1 MTKTQE
7 TMTKWMSV
15 NTRRGAIDF
24 QTNLDWEDAC
34 KALITDSERTDFVQS
49 LIDRIN
55 SGKYMSDA
63 QCCWVYYLAE
73 KSRAP
78 KQKKERKPE
87 VLADEILAALAQAR
101 AHGIRRPVIRM
112 VHSGYPHKVKF
123 KYMSTG
129 SNAGGAWVTFD
140 DQLVGKI
147 DNGAIC
153 TAYNNP
159 YIFNDDFLQ
168 IIADWNDNFEAEVSA
183 QGVESGQCMC
193 CGLPLTNELSV
204 RLGIGPICREKYF
217 G

>member
-1 MTKTQE
+1 MIKTNE
-7 TMTKWMSV
+7 STMKSMSV
-15 NTRRGAIDF
+15 NTRRGPIAF
-24 QTNLDWEDAC
+24 QTNLSWEDAC
-34 KALITDSERTDFVQS
+34 TTLINISERTDFVES
-49 LIDRIN
+49 LIDRID

-73 KSRAP
+73 KAWEP
-78 KQKKERKPE
+78 KQKLERKKE

-101 AHGIRRPVIRM
+101 AHGIRRPVVRM
-112 VHSGYPHKVKF
+112 VHGGYPHQVKF
-123 KYMSTG
+123 KYMTTG
-129 SNAGGAWVTFD
+129 SNAGGIWVTFD

-147 DNGAIC
+147 DCNGIC

-168 IIADWNDNFEAEVSA
+168 IITDWNDNFEAEVSA

-193 CGLPLTNELSV
+193 CGLPLTNELSM

>member
-1 MTKTQE
+1 MNKSETNSMKSMT
-7 TMTKWMSV
+7 V
-15 NTRRGAIDF
+15 NTRRGPIYF
-24 QTNLDWEDAC
+24 QTNLTWEDAC
-34 KALITDSERTDFVQS
+34 TTLINISERTDFVQS

-55 SGKYMSDA
+55 SNAYMSDA
-63 QCCWVYYLAE
+63 QCSWVYYLAE
-73 KSRAP
+73 KAWAP
-78 KQKKERKPE
+78 KQKKERKHD
-87 VLADEILAALAQAR
+87 VIADEILAALAQAK

-112 VHSGYPHKVKF
+112 THGGYPHIVKF
-123 KYMSTG
+123 KFMTTG

-147 DNGAIC
+147 DSGAIC

-159 YIFNDDFLQ
+159 YILENDFLQ
-168 IIADWNDNFEAEVSA
+168 VIADWNDNFEAEVSA

-193 CGLPLTNELSV
+193 CGLPLTNELSM

>member
-1 MTKTQE
+1 MKY
-7 TMTKWMSV
+7 MSV
-15 NTRRGAIDF
+15 STRRGAIDF
-24 QTNLDWEDAC
+24 KSDLTWDAAC
-34 KALITDSERTDFVQS
+34 ATLIEAPERTNFVQS

-63 QCCWVYYLAE
+63 QCSWVYYLAE
-73 KSRAP
+73 KTRAP
-78 KQKKERKPE
+78 EPKKERKPE

-101 AHGIRRPVIRM
+101 AHGIRRPTIRM
-112 VHSGYPHKVKF
+112 MHADSGHKVKF
-123 KYMSTG
+123 KFMTTG
-129 SNAGGAWVTFD
+129 SNAGGAWVTFS

-147 DNGAIC
+147 DCCGVC

-159 YIFNDDFLQ
+159 YISNDDFLQ
-168 IIADWNDNFEAEVSA
+168 VIAHWNDNFEDEVGA
-183 QGVESGQCMC
+183 QGLKLGQCMC

>member
-1 MTKTQE
+1 MKY
-7 TMTKWMSV
+7 MSV

-34 KALITDSERTDFVQS
+34 AALIKDSERTDFVQS

-73 KSRAP
+73 KSQAS

-87 VLADEILAALAQAR
+87 VLADEILAALAQAK

-112 VHSGYPHKVKF
+112 EHSDSGQKAKF
-123 KYMSTG
+123 KYMTTG
-129 SNAGGAWVTFD
+129 SNANGAWVTFD

-147 DNGAIC
+147 DYNGVC

-159 YIFNDDFLQ
+159 YISNNDFLQ
-168 IIADWNDNFEAEVSA
+168 VIVDWNDNFEAEVGA
-183 QGVESGQCMC
+183 QGVKSGQCMC
-193 CGLPLTNELSV
+193 CGLPLTNELSM